1 MCGGEPTIE
10 EAEKEM
16 TETLVLLGRL
26 AAHVTEPVMMLASG
40 AALLSLAGALRRRG
54 SLDSPQRT

>member
-1 MCGGEPTIE
+1 
-10 EAEKEM
+10 M

-54 SLDSPQRT
+54 ALDNSPQRT